1 MMAVIA
7 IFSWFT
13 LLASN
18 PFELNALVPL
28 EGRDLNPMLQDIGL
42 LSIHHFCMLVM
53 LALPLSLRWQ

>member
-1 MMAVIA
+1 MAVIA

-18 PFELNALVPL
+18 PFKLNTLVPL

-42 LSIHHFCMLVM
+42 LSIRHFCM
-53 LALPLSLRWQ
+53 